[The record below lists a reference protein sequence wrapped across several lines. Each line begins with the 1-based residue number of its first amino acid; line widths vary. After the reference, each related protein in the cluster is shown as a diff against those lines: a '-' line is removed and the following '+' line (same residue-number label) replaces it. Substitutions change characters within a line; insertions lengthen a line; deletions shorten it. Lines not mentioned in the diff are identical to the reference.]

1 MYFQRIPP
9 ASALSGIVEC
19 YWIVE
24 DESTACVQQKII
36 PDGFPEI
43 IFHLGDAYRVNLSE
57 HWETQSKNLLA
68 GQIRKFFFLENTGSS
83 SMVGIKFRPTA
94 LTHLYGISMHELTD
108 DVVDVH
114 EELGHALQEVERLL
128 HQATSPEERTTL
140 LNAYFATLLSG
151 KWIDVNA
158 ADIAVALILEKH
170 GMVTVSEMCEVADV
184 GERQLQNL
192 FKKYV
197 GLSPKYFAQIIRFS
211 YIFELVQQNNQS
223 WSDLAY
229 QAAYYDQSH
238 FIRNFKNF
246 TGENPSTYSFLEENM
261 ANFFLK
267 KSG

>member
-9 ASALSGIVEC
+9 IAALSGIIEC
-19 YWIVE
+19 YWIAE
-24 DESTACVQQKII
+24 DENTACEQQKII

-43 IFHLGDAYRVNLSE
+43 IFHLGDAYRINLSGK
-57 HWETQSKNLLA
+57 WETQSKNLLA
-68 GQIRKFFFLENTGSS
+68 GQIRKFFFLENTGAS

-94 LTHLYGISMHELTD
+94 LSHLYGISMNELTD

-114 EELGHALQEVERLL
+114 EALNDAFLEVEQSLRK
-128 HQATSPEERTTL
+128 AVSPEEKAAVLNTYFTTVL
-140 LNAYFATLLSG
+140 AHVVINR
-151 KWIDVNA
+151 NP
-158 ADIAVALILEKH
+158 ADRAVDLILEKH
-170 GMVTVSEMCEVADV
+170 GMVTVSEMCETTGV

-223 WSDLAY
+223 WSDLSY
-229 QAAYYDQSH
+229 HAAYYDQSH
-238 FIRNFKNF
+238 FIRNFRNF
-246 TGENPSTYSFLEENM
+246 TGENPGDYSFLEENM

-267 KSG
+267 KSD